1 MTNKKLIDDNVV
13 EFDFLIRSLWDG
25 KWKMLISI
33 LASIS
38 LFFIFQFNHDEKF
51 TATTEILPIN
61 SKEADK
67 YIAYNTL
74 VNRSLT
80 YITENPVYAS
90 QGIFNDDSFIT
101 ITKSLLLSKYIE
113 EFNNSLL
120 FEKGIHKFKMV
131 DRSKYDNEKDYSI
144 ALSKFASSINVK
156 KKDLTKNKLT
166 DLESYVIPELQIEMT
181 YNDIEKW
188 KSFLYFVDKN
198 ANLEVRKYLQ
208 ERFKTSFE
216 IAVQNRNYAI
226 DDTQVVIDNL
236 IEDYERIT
244 SDKLAFLT
252 EQSTIAKQLGIA
264 KNTIEVQT
272 FGSQNA
278 MLSNLNI
285 DSPFYL
291 RGYEAIE
298 KEIELIKLRTDKNAF
313 ISGLFTLEKKVRDY
327 EQDKTLDRIKKL
339 YFKTPVIK
347 KSDEP
352 NYFVASNIKIES
364 TKFFYE
370 DKTKSFIGTIL
381 MGLLIG
387 LLYIFIPKLF
397 KLSNPNKKR

>member
-131 DRSKYDNEKDYSI
+131 VRSKYDNEKD
-144 ALSKFASSINVK
+144 
-156 KKDLTKNKLT
+156 
-166 DLESYVIPELQIEMT
+166 
-181 YNDIEKW
+181 
-188 KSFLYFVDKN
+188 
-198 ANLEVRKYLQ
+198 
-208 ERFKTSFE
+208 
-216 IAVQNRNYAI
+216 
-226 DDTQVVIDNL
+226 
-236 IEDYERIT
+236 
-244 SDKLAFLT
+244 
-252 EQSTIAKQLGIA
+252 
-264 KNTIEVQT
+264 
-272 FGSQNA
+272 
-278 MLSNLNI
+278 
-285 DSPFYL
+285 
-291 RGYEAIE
+291 
-298 KEIELIKLRTDKNAF
+298 
-313 ISGLFTLEKKVRDY
+313 
-327 EQDKTLDRIKKL
+327 
-339 YFKTPVIK
+339 
-347 KSDEP
+347 
-352 NYFVASNIKIES
+352 
-364 TKFFYE
+364 
-370 DKTKSFIGTIL
+370 
-381 MGLLIG
+381 
-387 LLYIFIPKLF
+387 
-397 KLSNPNKKR
+397 